1 MDTAVHPPSDETL
14 MLAYAGGDGVAFAEL
29 YERHRARLF
38 HYLLGQLR
46 DRPLAEEL
54 FQDIWQ
60 RVVHARAGW
69 KPEAAFATWLFRI
82 AHNRLND
89 HWRAARH
96 RPAVPDDADERTARI
111 ADACTPELLADEQA
125 QRLQLRRAL
134 AELPPE
140 QQEVVILRLEQELS
154 LEEIGQ
160 ITGVGRETVKS
171 RLRYAMDKLRARL
184 SE

>member
-1 MDTAVHPPSDETL
+1 MDTAVQTPTDEVL
-14 MLAYAGGDGVAFAEL
+14 MLAYADGDSDAFSEL
-29 YERHRARLF
+29 YARHRARLF

-54 FQDIWQ
+54 FQDVWQ
-60 RVVHARAGW
+60 KMINARAGW
-69 KPEAAFATWLFRI
+69 KPDAAFATWLFRI

-96 RPAVPDDADERTARI
+96 RPAAPEDADERTARLT
-111 ADACTPELLADEQA
+111 DNCTPELLADEQA
-125 QRLQLRRAL
+125 QRLQLRQAL

>member
-1 MDTAVHPPSDETL
+1 MLRLRRVDTAVHPPSDETL

-82 AHNRLND
+82 ARN
-89 HWRAARH
+89 
-96 RPAVPDDADERTARI
+96 
-111 ADACTPELLADEQA
+111 QA
-125 QRLQLRRAL
+125 LDRLRRARHVEFVALDDALHQQVPADTPTPEAMLHLLELLGGWPAAWL
-134 AELPPE
+134 A
-140 QQEVVILRLEQELS
+140 QRVLRH
-154 LEEIGQ
+154 
-160 ITGVGRETVKS
+160 KS
-171 RLRYAMDKLRARL
+171 RKERYQLAFLAAALFNLAAIALLLIRNAVAG
-184 SE
+184 

>member
-1 MDTAVHPPSDETL
+1 MLRLRRVDTAVQTPTDEAL
-14 MLAYAGGDGVAFAEL
+14 MLAYAGGDGDAFTEL

-69 KPEAAFATWLFRI
+69 KPEAAFATWLVRI

-96 RPAVPDDADERTARI
+96 RPAVPDDA
-111 ADACTPELLADEQA
+111 LLAA
-125 QRLQLRRAL
+125 MVAAPILINRPFVFTPKGVRLCR
-134 AELPPE
+134 PPE
-140 QQEVVILRLEQELS
+140 RVLDLL
-154 LEEIGQ
+154 
-160 ITGVGRETVKS
+160 
-171 RLRYAMDKLRARL
+171 
-184 SE
+184 